1 MIQFINTK
9 PQLVPHTRTAP
20 HIIQLQSP
28 QSVPR
33 PASGPHTMAL
43 SDRVTLWI
51 LGFCASGTL
60 VTLTLAQSVRGE
72 RVQRVNALN
81 KKVE

>member
-1 MIQFINTK
+1 
-9 PQLVPHTRTAP
+9 
-20 HIIQLQSP
+20 
-28 QSVPR
+28 
-33 PASGPHTMAL
+33 MAL